1 MRDIIRILSSNRILE
16 VLEKLSCS
24 PKTKNELKNSIGISS
39 SHLAQILHKMSSL
52 GLIKEKGNTVSILPK
67 GEYMLSICHTIK
79 AHEDF
84 LGEFGRYI
92 NMYILEDIPEYLVA
106 RFYELREI
114 SIVERRADV
123 YLPHEEFMKNLVDS
137 KVIYIYASVF
147 SPQYINMFSGFAEE
161 GRNIEIIVSKDVIR
175 AMIEY
180 YKNNFDEFR
189 LKFENVKFYVSNKN
203 FRFSFV
209 VTDNFFSISFFLK
222 SGIFDY
228 KRDFMCFSKD
238 CIRWGLDLFNYV
250 KQRSS
255 KVDVEKLKE
264 STLNL

>member
-1 MRDIIRILSSNRILE
+1 MGNVIRLLSSRRIVE
-16 VLEKLSCS
+16 ILEKLSTGS
-24 PKTKNELKNSIGISS
+24 KTKKELRDCVGVSS
-39 SHLAQILHKMSSL
+39 SHLAQILYKMSSI
-52 GLIKEKGNTVSILPK
+52 GLIKERGDTVSILPK
-67 GEYMLSICHTIK
+67 GEYMLNICRTIK

-114 SIVERRADV
+114 SIVERCADI
-123 YLPHEEFMKNLVDS
+123 YLPHEEFVKNLAGS
-137 KVIYIYASVF
+137 KAIYGYASVF
-147 SPQYINMFSGFAEE
+147 FPQYINLFSKFAEE
-161 GRNIEIIVSKDVIR
+161 GKNIEIIVSEDVIKAILER
-175 AMIEY
+175 
-180 YKNNFDEFR
+180 YKNNFKFG
-189 LKFENVKFYVSNKN
+189 LKCENVKFYVSNKN

-250 KQRSS
+250 KQHSS
-255 KVDVEKLKE
+255 KVDIEELKE
-264 STLNL
+264 SALNL